1 MPEFSL
7 EKILVANLPEKAVA
21 YCFELWR
28 KKPFRFILSKS
39 RHSKAGDF
47 SARHAGYTITI
58 NRDLNRYQFLIT
70 YIHEVAHLLTHKK
83 FGRSVTPH
91 GQEWKKEFKQLMQPL
106 LTTEVFPPALL
117 NHLVVHLQKPKASTF
132 SDVALTTELRQYD
145 STVSTGI
152 ALDHLTEGSLF
163 KLRGRLFKKGALRRT
178 RFYCHE
184 IKTKRKFLIPRLVL
198 VELIQPA
205 II

>member
-106 LTTEVFPPALL
+106 LTTEVFPPSIL
-117 NHLVVHLQKPKASTF
+117 NPLITHLENPKASTF
-132 SDVALTTELRQYD
+132 SDPALTKELRLYD
-145 STVSTGI
+145 STPSAVVV
-152 ALDHLTEGSLF
+152 LDHLAAGSLF
-163 KLRGRLFKKGALRRT
+163 KLRGQLFKKGELRRT

-184 IKTKRKFLIPRLVL
+184 IKTNRKYLIPRLAL
-198 VELIQPA
+198 VEQVQPV
-205 II
+205 